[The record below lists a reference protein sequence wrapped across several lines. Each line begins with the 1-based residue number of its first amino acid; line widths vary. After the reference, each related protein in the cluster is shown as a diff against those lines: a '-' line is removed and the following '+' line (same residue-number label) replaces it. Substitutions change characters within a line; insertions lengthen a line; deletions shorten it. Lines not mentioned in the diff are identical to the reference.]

1 MKKIILIMTL
11 CLVSCITE
19 LPTVPELNI
28 DFNNI
33 INITIGLDDSTKSRM
48 NGIYEVIQGSEIF
61 GEKVVGRWIGNRWC
75 IYSNHDVV
83 YSENAGGSVG
93 DTILLSGYIRVV
105 RSGSGSRM
113 DLSILP
119 ADGGIELL
127 NDTIPSKI
135 IIRGRTSDN
144 KPITLQKSKSLY
156 SPAESFY
163 ILAHRGGGRNSER
176 LGYSENSLEMIMHS
190 QVLGAT
196 GIEIDVKRTR
206 DNQLIV
212 FHDDTFSPR
221 TVKGTYLLGRVENF
235 DLIQIKAF
243 GQLIYGETIPKLS
256 EALRVVIDSTKL
268 SLVWL
273 DLKDPSIVDET
284 INIQKEALDYALSIG
299 KDIQILLGIPDQDV
313 LNAYRSSNLK
323 NTTDILIELDAE
335 TVLSSKDSNPKNV
348 FWAPRWTNG
357 IPSGDIARVKN
368 AGIKVFVWTLDVRD
382 YIEDFLFDS
391 EVDGILS
398 NYPSLVAGMYYSK
411 E

>member
-1 MKKIILIMTL
+1 MKKIILIMTVY
-11 CLVSCITE
+11 LVSCITE
-19 LPTVPELNI
+19 LPTAPELKI
-28 DFNNI
+28 DFRNI
-33 INITIGLDDSTKSRM
+33 INRTITLSDSTKSRM

-83 YSENAGGSVG
+83 YSENAGGSLG
-93 DTILLSGYIRVV
+93 DTILLSGYIRIV

-127 NDTIPSKI
+127 TDTIPSKI

-196 GIEIDVKRTR
+196 GVEIDVKRTR
-206 DNQLIV
+206 DNKLIV

-221 TVKGTYLLGRVENF
+221 TVKGTYLLGKVENF
-235 DLIQIKAF
+235 DLNQIKSF
-243 GQLIYGETIPKLS
+243 GRLIYGETIPTLS
-256 EALRVVIDSTKL
+256 EALRFVTDSTKL

-284 INIQKEALDYALSIG
+284 ISIQSEALDYAMANG
-299 KDIQILLGIPDQDV
+299 RDVQILLGIPDEDV
-313 LNAYRSSNLK
+313 LDAYRSSSLK
-323 NTTDILIELDAE
+323 DTKPIPILIELSAE
-335 TVLSSKDSNPKNV
+335 TVLSLKPTCKV
-348 FWAPRWTNG
+348 WAPRWTNG
-357 IPSGDIARVKN
+357 IPYGDIERVQHE
-368 AGIKVFVWTLDVRD
+368 GIKVFVWTLDVRD
-382 YIEDFLFDS
+382 FIEDFLFDS
-391 EVDGILS
+391 QVDGILS
-398 NYPSLVAGMYYSK
+398 NYPSLVAGMYYSR

>member
-1 MKKIILIMTL
+1 MKKIILIMTVY
-11 CLVSCITE
+11 LVSCITE
-19 LPTVPELNI
+19 LPTAPELKI
-28 DFNNI
+28 DFRNI
-33 INITIGLDDSTKSRM
+33 INRTITLSDSTKSRM

-83 YSENAGGSVG
+83 YSENAGGSLG
-93 DTILLSGYIRVV
+93 DTILLSGYIRIV

-127 NDTIPSKI
+127 TDTIPSKI

-196 GIEIDVKRTR
+196 GVEIDVKRTR
-206 DNQLIV
+206 DNKLIV

-221 TVKGTYLLGRVENF
+221 TVKGTYLLGKVENF
-235 DLIQIKAF
+235 DLNQIKSF
-243 GQLIYGETIPKLS
+243 GRLIYGETIPTLS
-256 EALRVVIDSTKL
+256 EALRFVTDSTKL

-284 INIQKEALDYALSIG
+284 ILIQKEAIDYAATIG
-299 KDIQILLGIPDQDV
+299 RNDIQILLGIPDEDV
-313 LNAYRSSNLK
+313 LNAYRSSSLK
-323 NTTDILIELDAE
+323 KTTPILIEL
-335 TVLSSKDSNPKNV
+335 
-348 FWAPRWTNG
+348 
-357 IPSGDIARVKN
+357 SGDSAFFIRP
-368 AGIKVFVWTLDVRD
+368 D
-382 YIEDFLFDS
+382 
-391 EVDGILS
+391 LS
-398 NYPSLVAGMYYSK
+398 DL
-411 E
+411 